1 LLALPQVV
9 DAVALSVSRPERSGI
24 GVVLVLNAAYSEQQL
39 VQLKRDWR
47 HELHRWLEPVAMP
60 RYWRIVETI
69 PHNSQSKRAWPQIQ
83 ELFYA
88 AR

>member
-1 LLALPQVV
+1 MALPEVA
-9 DAVALSVSRPERSGI
+9 DAVALQVVRPGRSAI
-24 GVVLVLNAAYSEQQL
+24 GVVLVLRSPAQAADL
-39 VQLKRDWR
+39 PQLKRQWR
-47 HELHRWLEPVAMP
+47 HELHQWLEPVAMP
-60 RYWRIVETI
+60 RFWRIIDAI